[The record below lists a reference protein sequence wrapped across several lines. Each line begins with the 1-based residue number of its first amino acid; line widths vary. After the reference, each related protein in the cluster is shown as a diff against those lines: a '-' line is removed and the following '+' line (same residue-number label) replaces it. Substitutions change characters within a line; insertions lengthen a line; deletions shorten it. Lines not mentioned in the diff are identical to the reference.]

1 MYLSTNTP
9 DQRSAHQIDRLAVR
23 GLFGRTH
30 SFLRAERLFS
40 SLTWWLG
47 SDRFTSGSE
56 SDRLLGISSSSRS
69 LLSWWGAPH
78 STVTESTCG
87 VCFQTPFQVTY
98 LRAAAE
104 CRLQQVAVL
113 SHPHGEVAV
122 ALVDGGDAAT
132 ELGAVG
138 VAFGQHAL
146 GQLDQQVNLLL
157 GVLRGSAAGEPW
169 RFSVFT
175 AVFWHACE
183 FSPSRKHRTLCVGSA
198 VPASREP
205 TRRVTCAWPG
215 SGHLTAAASP
225 SPETRHGT
233 GTIL

>member
-1 MYLSTNTP
+1 MKRARST
-9 DQRSAHQIDRLAVR
+9 LAVR
-23 GLFGRTH
+23 GVFGSTH

-56 SDRLLGISSSSRS
+56 SDRLLGINSSSRS
-69 LLSWWGAPH
+69 LLSWRGRRTARLQ
-78 STVTESTCG
+78 TYLRCL
-87 VCFQTPFQVTY
+87 FQIQFQVTY
-98 LRAAAE
+98 LRAATK

-113 SHPHGEVAV
+113 SHPYGEVPV

-132 ELGAVG
+132 ELSAVG

-169 RFSVFT
+169 CFSVFT
-175 AVFWHACE
+175 AVFWHACV

-198 VPASREP
+198 VLASQEAML
-205 TRRVTCAWPG
+205 RVTCAWPG
-215 SGHLTAAASP
+215 SGHLTAAANP
-225 SPETRHGT
+225 LPKTRYGT
-233 GTIL
+233 STVL